1 MNKAGDEL
9 SPELIKGW
17 TQVAAGNQNMTA
29 SVHTIRIANATD
41 AAAVSCLLEVSYTA
55 LLPAFYTDT
64 VMAQILPLITKA
76 NPLLLNS
83 GMFYVAT
90 AGRGNVVGCGGW
102 SIRAP
107 KIGVRMNSQGNI
119 RHFATHPDWLRR
131 GIGRDI
137 LHRCVKE
144 ARAQKIERLNC
155 YSALG
160 AEPFYGANGFL
171 AIKQIDVPLTDE
183 FSFPA
188 TLMYHEL
195 S

>member
-1 MNKAGDEL
+1 
-9 SPELIKGW
+9 
-17 TQVAAGNQNMTA
+17 MTA
-29 SVHTIRIANATD
+29 SAHTIRIANATD
-41 AAAVSCLLEVSYTA
+41 AAAVSRLLENCYSA
-55 LLPAFYTDT
+55 LLPAFYDDH

-83 GMFYVAT
+83 GMFYVAM

-102 SIRAP
+102 SVRRP
-107 KIGVRMNSQGNI
+107 KIGVKPNSQGSI

-137 LHRCVKE
+137 LHRCIKE
-144 ARAQKIERLNC
+144 ARAHKIERLNC

-160 AEPFYGANGFL
+160 AESFYGASGFL
-171 AIKQIDVPLTDE
+171 AVKQIDVPISDE

-188 TLMYHEL
+188 TLMCNEL